1 METTYEAIKP
11 LIVNEE
17 IQDQFM
23 VVQFQAD
30 GQDRHFEGRAVMPVA
45 TKKVVANAA
54 AGAVKQ
60 GVIHQVLGFLG
71 SFVGGAI
78 GGKAGS
84 IAASA
89 TKEAGRAAVN
99 QVDSNKDLVSQ
110 VDDTPE
116 NRQTAAVEAF
126 NTVSAFFEWDAE
138 AEQWKA
144 AAHTTV

>member
-78 GGKAGS
+78 GGRQGYRRFS
-84 IAASA
+84 H
-89 TKEAGRAAVN
+89 KEAGRAAVN
-99 QVDSNKDLVSQ
+99 RVDSNKSGLSSGRYARESPNCCGRGLQ
-110 VDDTPE
+110 Y
-116 NRQTAAVEAF
+116 RF
-126 NTVSAFFEWDAE
+126 RFF
-138 AEQWKA
+138 
-144 AAHTTV
+144 